1 MEGREWKQAQPA
13 KSRRHGQVQG
23 ASDLQSGWKR
33 RQWKDGASPEPGDL
47 NKGRRVKNWD
57 HPAKIGLCLETTGNH

>member
-33 RQWKDGASPEPGDL
+33 RQWKDGAPPEPGDL
-47 NKGRRVKNWD
+47 NKGRRVKN
-57 HPAKIGLCLETTGNH
+57 